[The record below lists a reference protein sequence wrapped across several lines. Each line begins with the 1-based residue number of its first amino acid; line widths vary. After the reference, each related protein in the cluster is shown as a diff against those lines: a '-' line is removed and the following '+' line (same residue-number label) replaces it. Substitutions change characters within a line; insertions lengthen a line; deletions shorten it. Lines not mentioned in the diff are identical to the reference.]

1 MFPQLLLLF
10 IGVPL
15 IEVLILIK
23 LGSLFGFWPTIFLV
37 IGTGILGA
45 YLAKLYGLT
54 IWYKIQHDLNAG
66 LMPADKLVDGLLILI
81 GGIVLLTPGLLTDI
95 LGFMLLIP
103 FTRNYFKRFAKT
115 KFKKMSKGQT
125 SNIYWKG
132 IEAKNIDID

>member
-1 MFPQLLLLF
+1 MFGRLLLLF
-10 IGVPL
+10 ITVPL

-54 IWYKIQHDLNAG
+54 IWNKIQQDLQAG
-66 LMPADKLVDGLLILI
+66 KMPADKLIDGLLILI
-81 GGIVLLTPGLLTDI
+81 GGIVLLTPDLLTDI

-103 FTRNYFKRFAKT
+103 FTRSYFKRFVKS
-115 KFKKMSKGQT
+115 KFKKMSEGQT

-132 IEAKNIDID
+132 IEAKNIDE

>member
-10 IGVPL
+10 ISVPL

-54 IWYKIQHDLNAG
+54 IWYKIQQDLNAG

-103 FTRNYFKRFAKT
+103 FTRMFFKRFAKA
-115 KFKKMSKGQT
+115 KFKNMSEGHAT
-125 SNIYWKG
+125 TTYWKG
-132 IEAKNIDID
+132 QEAKNIDE

>member
-1 MFPQLLLLF
+1 MFPRLLLLF
-10 IGVPL
+10 ITVPL

-45 YLAKLYGLT
+45 YLAKLHGLT
-54 IWYKIQHDLNAG
+54 IWYNIQQDLQAG
-66 LMPADKLVDGLLILI
+66 VMPADKLVDGLLILI

-103 FTRNYFKRFAKT
+103 VTRNYFKRFAKS
-115 KFKKMSKGQT
+115 KFKNMSENQT

-132 IEAKNIDID
+132 VEAKNIDID

>member
-1 MFPQLLLLF
+1 MFLQLLLLF
-10 IGVPL
+10 ISVPL

-54 IWYKIQHDLNAG
+54 IWYKIQQDLNAG

-103 FTRNYFKRFAKT
+103 FTRNYFKRLAKS
-115 KFKKMSKGQT
+115 KFKNMSENQS

-132 IEAKNIDID
+132 IEAKNIDE

>member
-54 IWYKIQHDLNAG
+54 VWNKIQQDLNAG
-66 LMPADKLVDGLLILI
+66 KMPADKLVDGLLILI

-95 LGFMLLIP
+95 LGFTLLIP
-103 FTRNYFKRFAKT
+103 FTRSYFKRFAKS
-115 KFKKMSKGQT
+115 KFKNMSENHT

-132 IEAKNIDID
+132 IEAKNIDE

>member
-1 MFPQLLLLF
+1 MFGRLLLF
-10 IGVPL
+10 FITVPL
-15 IEVLILIK
+15 IEVLLLIK

-45 YLAKLYGLT
+45 YLAKIYGLT
-54 IWYKIQHDLNAG
+54 IWYKIQQDLNAG

-103 FTRNYFKRFAKT
+103 YTRNFFKQFAKK
-115 KFKKMSKGQT
+115 KFKKMSEGQS

-132 IEAKNIDID
+132 IEAKNIDE

>member
-10 IGVPL
+10 ICVPL

-54 IWYKIQHDLNAG
+54 VWYKIHQDIQAG
-66 LMPADKLVDGLLILI
+66 KMPTDKLVDGLLILI

-95 LGFMLLIP
+95 FGLLLLFP
-103 FTRNYFKRFAKT
+103 YTRNYFKRFANS
-115 KFKKMSKGQT
+115 KFKKMSYRQSST
-125 SNIYWKG
+125 IYWNG
-132 IEAKNIDID
+132 SDAKSIDIE

>member
-54 IWYKIQHDLNAG
+54 IWYKIQQDLNAG

-103 FTRNYFKRFAKT
+103 ITRNFFKQFAKT
-115 KFKKMSKGQT
+115 KFKNMSENQT

-132 IEAKNIDID
+132 IEAKNIDE

>member
-1 MFPQLLLLF
+1 MFGRLLLLF
-10 IGVPL
+10 ITVPL

-23 LGSLFGFWPTIFLV
+23 LGSLFGFWTTIFLV

-54 IWYKIQHDLNAG
+54 IWYKIQQDLQAG
-66 LMPADKLVDGLLILI
+66 VMPAEKLIDGLLILI

-103 FTRNYFKRFAKT
+103 FTRSYFKRFAKA
-115 KFKKMSKGQT
+115 KFKNMSEGQT
-125 SNIYWKG
+125 ANIYWKG